1 MADVALKIKSA
12 EVADNLSTVN
22 NIISEKGM
30 RLEGENRRFSSSET
44 LKLLVFRL
52 ADEEYAT
59 EITQTREII
68 KHSEITKIPTAPKFI
83 KGILNLRGQIIVIL
97 DLRERF
103 NLPAEE
109 SEHIIITDAGKST
122 FGIIVDKVTEIVKV
136 EKDEIKDAP
145 RIISSKIHMDYI
157 KGVAVLDERILI
169 ILDLQKILNDEEL
182 SKVIEEESKNE
193 LPKEKL
199 KKKEISKEEMRRI
212 IEKKLK
218 K

>member
-1 MADVALKIKSA
+1 MADAALKIKA
-12 EVADNLSTVN
+12 
-22 NIISEKGM
+22 I
-30 RLEGENRRFSSSET
+30 GENLSSET

-136 EKDEIKDAP
+136 EKDDIKDAP

-157 KGVAVLDERILI
+157 KGVAVLGERILI
-169 ILDLQKILNDEEL
+169 ILDLQKILNEEEL
-182 SKVIEEESKNE
+182 SKVIETEGKNE

>member
-1 MADVALKIKSA
+1 MADAALKIKA
-12 EVADNLSTVN
+12 
-22 NIISEKGM
+22 I
-30 RLEGENRRFSSSET
+30 GENLSSET

-136 EKDEIKDAP
+136 EKDDIKDAP

-157 KGVAVLDERILI
+157 KGVAVLGERILI
-169 ILDLQKILNDEEL
+169 ILDLQKILNEEEL
-182 SKVIEEESKNE
+182 SKVIETEGKNE

-199 KKKEISKEEMRRI
+199 KKKEISKEEIRRI